1 MTPNDILLYSLIS
14 ALFGYQQKTL
24 PPAADGNKYRDPQP
38 DITKKKKKKKKK
50 GNLEHSSLNEMSLLN
65 PFPQG
70 SATTWKRRQ
79 SIRARVKIHGSS
91 SKLTEMR

>member
-1 MTPNDILLYSLIS
+1 MLKPNNTNLKKGGGECSDKMTPNDILLYSLIS

-50 GNLEHSSLNEMSLLN
+50 KG
-65 PFPQG
+65 
-70 SATTWKRRQ
+70 TWNTQPKT
-79 SIRARVKIHGSS
+79 KC
-91 SKLTEMR
+91 LY